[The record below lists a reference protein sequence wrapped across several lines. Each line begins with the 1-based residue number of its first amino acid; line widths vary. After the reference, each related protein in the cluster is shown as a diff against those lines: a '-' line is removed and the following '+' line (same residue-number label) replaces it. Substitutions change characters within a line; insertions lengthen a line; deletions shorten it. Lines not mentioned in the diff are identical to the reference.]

1 MRDFVAYV
9 RRNLPRGDVPDDRYD
24 DVVEELASELDARYT
39 ALRRTGSSDDEA
51 WQEVLAQVPSWPA
64 LVHDLTPART
74 SPADPTPASRLRR
87 LVSPDAWRRELAVAF
102 RMLRKDRGFA
112 ATAIITLTVCLGG
125 HAAILGAANALLF
138 HPLRV
143 PEPERVLL
151 MANQYPRVEA
161 RRSPRSAPPD
171 YADRLQYVTALEEQA
186 LYNVTAATIDLG
198 GIATRMSGMVATPS
212 LFRLLRVNP
221 THGRFFTN
229 DDATP
234 GNDARVILTDGLWR
248 ESFGADPAV
257 IGRTMRLNGRDSTI
271 VGILPRHFAF
281 GDPEARFWVPLVL
294 TERERSDDARHR
306 NGWFSV
312 GRLKPGST
320 IAQVRDQLKALDAAN
335 FERLP
340 PQLQSIV
347 IRTGFYTSVE
357 PLEDALV
364 RDVRGPLRLLWAAA
378 FAVLVIGVG
387 NLAAVALAR
396 SRGRLGDLGTRLA
409 LGASRWDIVRQL
421 LAEGLLIAAVG
432 GAAALALGTWML
444 SAVRATQPGMGQLGI
459 DAVAGAMTC
468 ALAALAAIVMTIAS
482 ASPLYTV
489 KLGAML
495 HEAVRSDT
503 RGRAVR
509 RAWRA
514 LIVAQMTCSFMLLV
528 GSAVLWMSIRNLL
541 AVDLGFRTD
550 NVLTAV
556 VSLPATRYA
565 DADAT
570 RAFLSRSLDSIGS
583 LPGVAA
589 AGATTIVPVT
599 RSGSSGLVVA
609 EGYVPVPGEL
619 PASGLRSVVSPGYF
633 EALGTTLVRGR
644 YFDRREDDPSSS
656 SVVIDERL
664 AQRFWPNGDAVGR
677 RMFCPTNATQ
687 LAMNSPDTPW
697 LTIVGVVRSA
707 RLNGPTV
714 DRDISGTYYLPSAT
728 APPRDFGYVI
738 RTHGDAA
745 GIVRD
750 VRTAVAQIDRELPV
764 FDIQT
769 IAERTDLALTSRTNT
784 MRLAMLF
791 AAVGVFLS
799 SLGLYG
805 MLTYVVTQRT
815 REIGVRLAVGS
826 LPREIVALV
835 LREGLWLALAGVA
848 LGAAGSVALGRLLA
862 SHLYGI
868 SPSDPR
874 VLVAITAT
882 LAAVATVAC
891 IIPARRAAHI
901 DVMRTLSGS

>member
-1 MRDFVAYV
+1 MRDFVDYV
-9 RRNLPRGDVPDDRYD
+9 RRHFPRQEAPTDRYD
-24 DVVEELASELDARYT
+24 DMVEELASELEARYT
-39 ALRRTGSSDDEA
+39 ALRQRGVSDEDA
-51 WQEVLAQVPSWPA
+51 WQEALAQVPSWPA
-64 LVHDLTPART
+64 LAHALIAVGAA
-74 SPADPTPASRLRR
+74 PADETRWSRLRR
-87 LVSPDAWRRELAVAF
+87 LVSPDLWKRELAFAV

-138 HPLRV
+138 HPLQV

-151 MANQYPRVEA
+151 MANQYPRVEP

-186 LYNVTAATIDLG
+186 LYNFGAATIESG
-198 GIATRMSGMVATPS
+198 GMATRMSGMVATPS

-221 THGRFFTN
+221 THGRIFTN
-229 DDATP
+229 DEGTP
-234 GNDARVILTDGLWR
+234 GNDARVMLTDGLWR
-248 ESFGADPAV
+248 ELFGADPSA
-257 IGRTMRLNGRDSTI
+257 IGRTMRLNGRDYTI

-281 GDPEARFWVPLVL
+281 GDPDARFWIPLVL

-306 NGWFSV
+306 NGLFSI
-312 GRLKPGST
+312 GRLKPGAT
-320 IAQVRDQLKALDAAN
+320 IEQVRDQLKALDAAN
-335 FERLP
+335 FERMP

-347 IRTGFYTSVE
+347 IRTGFYTGVE

-421 LAEGLLIAAVG
+421 LAEGLVIAAVG
-432 GAAALALGTWML
+432 GAGALALGAWML
-444 SAVRATQPGMGQLGI
+444 SVVRVTQPGTAQLQI
-459 DAVAGAMTC
+459 DAATGAMTC

-489 KLGAML
+489 KLGTML

-509 RAWRA
+509 TAWRA
-514 LIVAQMTCSFMLLV
+514 LVVAQMTCSFILLV

-541 AVDLGFRTD
+541 GVDLGFRTD
-550 NVLTAV
+550 NILTAV

-565 DADAT
+565 DADAA
-570 RAFLSRSLDSIGS
+570 RVFLTRSLESIGR

-589 AGATTIVPVT
+589 AGATTIVPLT
-599 RSGSSGLVVA
+599 RSGSTGLVVA

-633 EALGTTLVRGR
+633 EAVGTTLMRGR
-644 YFDRREDDPSSS
+644 YFDHREDDPSSRS
-656 SVVIDERL
+656 IVIDERL
-664 AQRFWPNGDAVGR
+664 AQRFWPNGEAVGR
-677 RMFCPTNATQ
+677 RMFCPMNTTQ
-687 LAMNSPDTPW
+687 LAMNGPNTPW

-714 DRDISGTYYLPSAT
+714 ERDIAGTYYLPSAT
-728 APPRDFGYVI
+728 APPLDFGYVI
-738 RTHGDAA
+738 RTHGDATS
-745 GIVRD
+745 IVRD
-750 VRTAVAQIDRELPV
+750 VRSVVAQIDRALPV
-764 FDIQT
+764 FDIHT
-769 IAERTDLALTSRTNT
+769 ISERTDLALTSRTNT

-805 MLTYVVTQRT
+805 MVTYVVTQRT

-826 LPREIVALV
+826 LPRGIIALV

-848 LGAAGSVALGRLLA
+848 LGAAGSVALGRLMA

-868 SPSDPR
+868 TPSDPR
-874 VLVAITAT
+874 VLVVMTAT
-882 LAAVATVAC
+882 LAAVATLAC